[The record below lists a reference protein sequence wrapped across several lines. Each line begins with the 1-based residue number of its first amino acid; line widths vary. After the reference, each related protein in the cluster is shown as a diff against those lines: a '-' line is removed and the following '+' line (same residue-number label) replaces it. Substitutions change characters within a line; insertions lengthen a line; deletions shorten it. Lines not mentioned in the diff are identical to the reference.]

1 MNAETPIRKKRAA
14 APVTF
19 SRRAFVIGGALAAS
33 AGVAYA
39 RQPEVAAKAVDT
51 DEFDSWVPEAVGQ
64 WRSESSSG
72 VVLPPPD
79 TLRDRLYDNLV
90 TRVYVSGNRAPMMVL
105 MAYNN
110 AQDGVLQV
118 HRPEVCYPVGGY
130 TLTETENVNLDV
142 AGKSIPSNFFTASAP
157 NRVEHVL
164 YYTRLGPAYPRTW
177 AQQRLAVMREN
188 LAGRIPDGILMR
200 FSTLSSNRETALP
213 DLEKFAGQF
222 LLAAPAPLKKLLI
235 A

>member
-1 MNAETPIRKKRAA
+1 MNAEIPIREERAA

-39 RQPEVAAKAVDT
+39 RQPEVAAKPIETEAFED
-51 DEFDSWVPEAVGQ
+51 WVPKSFGE
-64 WRSESSSG
+64 WRAETSSG

-90 TRVYVSGNRAPMMVL
+90 TRVYVAPDRSPMMVL

-130 TLTETENVNLDV
+130 QLTET
-142 AGKSIPSNFFTASAP
+142 AGVSLQVGDTSIPSNFFTASAP

-164 YYTRLGPAYPRTW
+164 YYTRLGPAYPRSW

-188 LAGRIPDGILMR
+188 LAGRIPDGILTR
-200 FSTLSSNRETALP
+200 FSMLGTDQERALEQ
-213 DLEKFAGQF
+213 LQQFAAKF
-222 LLAAPAPLKKLLI
+222 LLASPAPLKKLLI